1 MFNSGFSILL
11 EGGTDLTYIKDCFE
25 HHKSQKIFFECTLYE
40 SAEIQVESDKANYN
54 ADIGFVSK
62 QDGVVPP
69 GTGEG
74 KKQVWTSY
82 KEGD

>member
-1 MFNSGFSILL
+1 V
-11 EGGTDLTYIKDCFE
+11 
-25 HHKSQKIFFECTLYE
+25 YE
-40 SAEIQVESDKANYN
+40 SAEVQVESDKANYN

-62 QDGVVPP
+62 KDGVVPP

-74 KKQVWTSY
+74 KKQVWSSY